1 MSKQGMNVQDRSE
14 RAFGISRFRR
24 AASYEHVGAGIVEID
39 QDGRILRVNQYSCEL
54 TGYSAPE
61 LLGRSIFEETHPDD
75 VEHDRAQFNRQLA
88 GEIDRYTLEKRL
100 RMRSGDFYW
109 AEVTSSSVRDAEG
122 KFLYAVR
129 VQHDITARKE
139 AEFALARRMDEQA
152 ALFQFS
158 ECLQHV
164 VSVEEIYEV
173 ALEAIMRALDCE
185 RASILMSDQANVM
198 RFVAWRGLSEEYRKA
213 VEGHSPWASE
223 ERSPQPVL
231 IEDLAASARPSALK
245 EVVAREGIAALVFI
259 PILQNGRLAGKFMA
273 YYDRPYRLGGP
284 QVEVALTLARQLSF
298 SAARLKAEEARS
310 QAERGAVQLGAI
322 VESSDDAIISK
333 DLNGVIQSWNAG
345 AERLFGYTAEEA
357 IGRPVTLIF
366 PPDRE
371 NEERDILARIV
382 RGERI
387 DHYET
392 VRRRKDG
399 SLVDIS
405 LTVSPMRDGS
415 GEIIGASKIARDITE
430 RREAQRKLE
439 DSERRLQ
446 DLLAA
451 IPAAI
456 YTTDAQGRI
465 TYFNQAAVDLAGRT
479 PVIGSDEWCVTWKLF
494 NPDGTPLPHD
504 QCPMAVA
511 LKEGRAIRGAEAI
524 AERPDGT
531 RVPFI
536 PFPTPLRDA
545 SGKIVG
551 AINMLANISERRQAE
566 TQQRLLLDE
575 LNHRTKNNMQI
586 LLSLLSRA
594 ASNARSDEARRVLE
608 EACGR
613 IAAMAAAQRV
623 LYGRADASRFDPAE
637 FLTAVCQTLQQTLPA
652 EVKVA
657 CKPGVGVLPNDAAMP
672 LALIVNELVT
682 NAVKHGL
689 KGKARPHVRIEL
701 GEQDGELTLS
711 VEDNGEGF
719 DLNAVRKTSSG
730 LQLVSGLARQLQGSF
745 EVTRNP
751 STACLRF
758 PVHRRR

>member
-1 MSKQGMNVQDRSE
+1 MSKHGMNVQDRSQ
-14 RAFGISRFRR
+14 RALGISRFPR
-24 AASYEHVGAGIVEID
+24 AASYEHVGAGIIEID
-39 QDGRILRVNQYSCEL
+39 QDGRILRANRYAAEL
-54 TGYSAPE
+54 MGYSVAE
-61 LLGRSIFEETHPDD
+61 LLGRSIFEATHPDD
-75 VEHDRAQFNRQLA
+75 LEEDHARFRRQLA
-88 GEIDRYTLEKRL
+88 GEIDRYTIEKRL
-100 RMRSGDFYW
+100 ARRGGELFW

-122 KFLYAVR
+122 GFLYAVR
-129 VQHDITARKE
+129 VQHDITARKQ
-139 AEFALARRMDEQA
+139 AEFALARRMEEQA
-152 ALFQFS
+152 ALFRFS
-158 ECLQHV
+158 ERLQHV
-164 VSVEEIYEV
+164 VSVQEIYEV
-173 ALEAIMRALDCE
+173 ALEAITRALDCE
-185 RASILMSDQANVM
+185 RASILMFDQANVM
-198 RFVAWRGLSEEYRKA
+198 RFSAWRGLSEGYRKA
-213 VEGHSPWASE
+213 VEGHSPWVADES
-223 ERSPQPVL
+223 SPQPVL
-231 IEDLAASARPSALK
+231 IEDVAASALPAALK
-245 EVVAREGIAALVFI
+245 EIVAGEGIAALVFI
-259 PILQNGRLAGKFMA
+259 PILQGGRLAGKFMA
-273 YYDRPYRLGGP
+273 CYDQPYRLSCP

-310 QAERGAVQLGAI
+310 RAERGAVQLSAI

-333 DLNGVIQSWNAG
+333 DLSGVIQTWNAG

-366 PPDRE
+366 PADRE
-371 NEERDILARIV
+371 NEEPDILARIV
-382 RGERI
+382 RGEPI

-405 LTVSPMRDGS
+405 LTVSPMRDAS

-430 RREAQRKLE
+430 RKEAQRKLE
-439 DSERRLQ
+439 DSERHLQ

-479 PVIGSDEWCVTWKLF
+479 PVIGSDEWCVTWKLY

-504 QCPMAVA
+504 QCPMAIALREGVA
-511 LKEGRAIRGAEAI
+511 VRGVEAI

-536 PFPTPLRDA
+536 PYPTPLRDA
-545 SGKIVG
+545 SGRITG
-551 AINMLANISERRQAE
+551 AINMLADISERRQAE

-575 LNHRTKNNMQI
+575 LNHRTKNNMQM

-594 ASNARSDEARRVLE
+594 ASRARSGEAKRVLE

-623 LYGRADASRFDPAE
+623 LYGRADASRFDPAA
-637 FLTAVCQTLQQTLPA
+637 FLTAVCQTLQQMLPA
-652 EVKVA
+652 EVKVT
-657 CKPGVGVLPNDAAMP
+657 CKLGVGVLPNDAAMP

-682 NAVKHGL
+682 NAVKHGA
-689 KGKARPHVRIEL
+689 KGKAGSGVRIAL
-701 GEQDGELTLS
+701 GETDGELVLS
-711 VEDNGEGF
+711 VEDEGEGF
-719 DLNAVRKTSSG
+719 DLNAVRKASSG
-730 LQLVSGLARQLQGSF
+730 LQLVSGLARQLHGSF

-758 PVHRRR
+758 PVPRWL

>member
-1 MSKQGMNVQDRSE
+1 MNVQDRSD

-24 AASYEHVGAGIVEID
+24 AANYEHIGAGVVEID
-39 QDGRILRVNQYSCEL
+39 QDGRVLRANQYSCEL
-54 TGYSAPE
+54 TGYSAAE
-61 LLGRSIFEETHPDD
+61 LLGRSLFEETHPDD
-75 VEHDRAQFNRQLA
+75 FEEDRAQFNRQLA

-100 RMRSGDFYW
+100 RKSSGEFFW
-109 AEVTSSSVRDAEG
+109 AQVTSTSVRGADG
-122 KFLYAVR
+122 RFLYAVR
-129 VQHDITARKE
+129 VQHDISVRKE
-139 AEFALARRMDEQA
+139 AEFALARRMEEQS

-164 VSVEEIYEV
+164 VSVEEIYDV

-185 RASILMSDQANVM
+185 RASILMADRANVM
-198 RFVAWRGLSEEYRKA
+198 RFVAWRGLSKEYRKA
-213 VEGHSPWASE
+213 VDGHSPWASDE
-223 ERSPQPVL
+223 TSPQPVVVA
-231 IEDLAASARPSALK
+231 DVAASALPAALK
-245 EVVAREGIAALVFI
+245 EVVAGEGIGALVFI
-259 PILQNGRLAGKFMA
+259 PILLDSRLAGKFMA
-273 YYDRPYRLGGP
+273 YYDRPYRLSGP
-284 QVEVALTLARQLSF
+284 QIEVALTIARQLSF
-298 SAARLKAEEARS
+298 SASRLKAEGARN
-310 QAERGAVQLGAI
+310 QAERSAVQLGAI

-333 DLNGVIQSWNAG
+333 DLNGVIQTWNAG

-366 PPDRE
+366 PADRE
-371 NEERDILARIV
+371 NEEPNIIARIV

-405 LTVSPMRDGS
+405 LTVSPMRASS

-439 DSERRLQ
+439 ESGRRLQ

-465 TYFNQAAVDLAGRT
+465 TYFNQAAVDLAGRQPT
-479 PVIGSDEWCVTWKLF
+479 LGSDEWCVTWKLF

-511 LKEGRAIRGAEAI
+511 LMEGRAIRGAEAI

-536 PFPTPLRDA
+536 PYPTPLRDA

-551 AINMLANISERRQAE
+551 AINMLADISERRQAE
-566 TQQRLLLDE
+566 TQQRLLVDE
-575 LNHRTKNNMQI
+575 LNHRTKNNMQM

-594 ASNARSDEARRVLE
+594 ASNARSEEAKRVLE

-637 FLTAVCQTLQQTLPA
+637 FLTAVCQTLQQVLPA
-652 EVKVA
+652 EVKVN
-657 CKPGVGVLPNDAAMP
+657 CKPGVGVVPNDAAMP

-682 NAVKHGL
+682 NAVKHGV
-689 KGKARPHVRIEL
+689 KGKAWPEVRIEL
-701 GEQDGELTLS
+701 GAQDGELVLS
-711 VEDNGEGF
+711 VEDEGEGF
-719 DLNAVRKTSSG
+719 DLDAVRKTSSG
-730 LQLVSGLARQLQGSF
+730 LQLVGGLARQLQGSF

-758 PVHRRR
+758 PVARCA